1 MHKIL
6 QLKTALVMAALLAS
20 GWVIGIAQEQSADH
34 ESTEAEH
41 RTRIKSIAKKCESFH
56 NEIHEIL
63 SQKEQKERSIRD
75 AIPGIPTE
83 QVTHEEMAEYQS
95 AIQAIQEWHSRG
107 SGVASDLCAH
117 LEEKP
122 VPVAGRATRATYV
135 EVYPAAQ
142 TLVMMDPKT
151 AKVIVRNAWRYET
164 PKMQFLVGAMLNEL
178 DGFELAKARLDI
190 AIHELPQDHTLSEA
204 LKTKATKNLQAIR
217 KLYDKKDAF
226 EAKRK

>member
-1 MHKIL
+1 MKA
-6 QLKTALVMAALLAS
+6 ALVMAALLAS

-41 RTRIKSIAKKCESFH
+41 RTRIKSIAKQCESFH

-83 QVTHEEMAEYQS
+83 QVTHEEVAEYHF
-95 AIQAIQEWHSRG
+95 ALQAFQEWHSRG

-117 LEEKP
+117 LEAKP

-135 EVYPAAQ
+135 ELFPAAQ
-142 TLVMMDPKT
+142 TLVMMDPRT

-190 AIHELPQDHTLSEA
+190 AIHELPQDHTLGEA
-204 LKTKATKNLQAIR
+204 LKSKATKNLQAIR

>member
-1 MHKIL
+1 MY
-6 QLKTALVMAALLAS
+6 KTSFLRASFVMVALVS
-20 GWVIGIAQEQSADH
+20 SCWVIGIAQEQSADQ
-34 ESTEAEH
+34 ESIEAEY
-41 RTRIKSIAKKCESFH
+41 RMRIKSFASQCERFH

-63 SQKEQKERSIRD
+63 TQKERKERSIRE

-83 QVTHEEMAEYQS
+83 QVTHEEVAEYQF
-95 AIQAIQEWHSRG
+95 ALQAIQKWHSRG

-122 VPVAGRATRATYV
+122 VPVAGRGTRATYV
-135 EVYPAAQ
+135 EGFPAAQ

-151 AKVIVRNAWRYET
+151 AKAIVRNAWRYET
-164 PKMQFLVGAMLNEL
+164 PKTQFLAGAILNEL

-190 AIHELPQDHTLSEA
+190 AIHEMPQEHTLSEA
-204 LKTKATKNLQAIR
+204 LKTKATQNLQAIR
-217 KLYDKKDAF
+217 KLFDKKDAF